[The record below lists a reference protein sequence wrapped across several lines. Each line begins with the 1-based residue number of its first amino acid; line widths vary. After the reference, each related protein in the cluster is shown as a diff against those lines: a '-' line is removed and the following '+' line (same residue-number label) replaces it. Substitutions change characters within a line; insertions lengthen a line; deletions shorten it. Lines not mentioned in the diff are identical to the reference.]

1 MTEETNKECCSA
13 KEGQCSE
20 TGKCCSESTKECCSV
35 QTQGKCPSKD
45 ALVIAGAVLLG
56 SLIVAATVFFVN
68 SKATT
73 VAPTTQDDK
82 QAEAAAQA
90 GKTEVTM
97 DQVKGLFTDK
107 NITFGKKDSKVLFV
121 EFSDPSCPYCNIA
134 AGKNPNLNKQAG
146 AQFTMA
152 KDGGSYIPPVP
163 EMKKLVDAGKAGYVW
178 MYANGHGNGELATEA
193 LYCAHEKGKFWAVHD
208 LLMTEA
214 GYNLLNNTI
223 KADKTK
229 TTEMADFLK
238 SVMSVGDM
246 QSCLESG
253 KYESRLTED
262 MAVAKQFGFAG
273 TPSFFANTKNFAGAY
288 SFKDIQPT
296 VDQYLK

>member
-1 MTEETNKECCSA
+1 MTEETKMECCSA

-20 TGKCCSESTKECCSV
+20 DGKCCSIESKKEY
-35 QTQGKCPSKD
+35 PSKD

-56 SLIVAATVFFVN
+56 SIIVAATVFFV
-68 SKATT
+68 STKVSSVAAVKA
-73 VAPTTQDDK
+73 DDK
-82 QAEAAAQA
+82 EQTAAQA
-90 GKTEVTM
+90 GKTEVTA
-97 DQVKGLFTDK
+97 DQVKALFTDK

-178 MYANGHGNGELATEA
+178 LYANGHGNGELATEA
-193 LYCAHEKGKFWAVHD
+193 LYCANEKGKFWNVHD
-208 LLMTEA
+208 LLMSEA
-214 GYNLLNNTI
+214 GYDLLNNTI
-223 KADKTK
+223 KTDKTK
-229 TTEMADFLK
+229 TAEMADFLK
-238 SVMSVGDM
+238 SVVSVKDM
-246 QSCLESG
+246 KSCLDSG

-262 MAVAKQFGFAG
+262 MDVAKQFGFAG
-273 TPSFFANTKNFAGAY
+273 TPSFFVNTKNFAGAY